1 MAAGL
6 FVCLTLSHSVTLLS
20 HFVTV
25 SPPHPFTPS
34 SFNTCDWQSERACY
48 SRGMTKFSR
57 ENSFIDI
64 LPLIGL
70 VLIGA
75 AVYLAWG
82 LAPTLCYAGA
92 ALIVVAVVLAL
103 MPVRRS
109 Q

>member
-1 MAAGL
+1 MVAGL
-6 FVCLTLSHSVTLLS
+6 FV
-20 HFVTV
+20 
-25 SPPHPFTPS
+25 SPTPQHPTTP
-34 SFNTCDWQSERACY
+34 NTTCDWQSERVCY

-57 ENSFIDI
+57 ESSFIDI

-82 LAPTLCYAGA
+82 LAPTLGYAGA

>member
-1 MAAGL
+1 
-6 FVCLTLSHSVTLLS
+6 
-20 HFVTV
+20 
-25 SPPHPFTPS
+25 
-34 SFNTCDWQSERACY
+34 
-48 SRGMTKFSR
+48 MTKFSR

-75 AVYLAWG
+75 AVYLTWG
-82 LAPTLCYAGA
+82 LAATLGFAGA
-92 ALIVVAVVLAL
+92 ALIGLAAVLAA